1 LLKQPFF
8 DSSNISPLRSPDF
21 AEMPSW
27 RQWEVLG
34 KAAVEVME
42 PYEALAYS
50 PEEVADAIQR
60 EGNFFALHIN

>member
-1 LLKQPFF
+1 
-8 DSSNISPLRSPDF
+8 
-21 AEMPSW
+21 MPSW

>member
-1 LLKQPFF
+1 M
-8 DSSNISPLRSPDF
+8 RSPDF